1 MVEENGNSSLDQL
14 GESASVHNNTDD
26 NSTHQSQQSQL
37 SSSLHHQQQQQ
48 QQDASP
54 SGAILASSANI
65 VQFIPTQSVQVN
77 WPIISISRSHHIF
90 MRVLVVCVCWKLTNE
105 IFVRDPRDYITNDP
119 HGKCH
124 QNNEREK

>member
-1 MVEENGNSSLDQL
+1 MVDRYECGNDVAMESNMVEENGNSSLDQL
-14 GESASVHNNTDD
+14 GGESASVHNNTDD
-26 NSTHQSQQSQL
+26 NSTHQSQL

-77 WPIISISRSHHIF
+77 CQSYQSVVRIF
-90 MRVLVVCVCWKLTNE
+90 LLRVLVSVCIE
-105 IFVRDPRDYITNDP
+105 IDKMKYSS
-119 HGKCH
+119 
-124 QNNEREK
+124 ERLHYK